1 LISSNSSLIKSFI
14 DYFVFPSAFNNM
26 FVLFSAW
33 YLQTLL
39 MKIEL
44 HSIGVL
50 NIILK
55 KDAKRVAF

>member
-1 LISSNSSLIKSFI
+1 
-14 DYFVFPSAFNNM
+14 M

-39 MKIEL
+39 IKIEL